1 MCGRYIVRLL
11 EQSMREWNVSAPENW
26 IKVSYNVAPTQD
38 VPIIRMR
45 HGARQGAVVRWGL
58 IPFFAG
64 GEPPKYSTINAR
76 VETIETAP
84 AWRGPWSRGQRCL
97 QLCSGFYEWHQDEHG
112 RKVPYFVSLA
122 DQETFAFASLWDRSR
137 KTDGPMIESCALVTL
152 PANELMHDLHNTG
165 ANPHRMPAILR
176 REDHEAWLQGTIE
189 EARAAL
195 RQYSSDVM
203 TAHPVST
210 RVNTPKNDDE
220 KLIEVADDSSD
231 PPSKPSDSSPQ
242 APLF

>member
-11 EQSMREWNVSAPENW
+11 EQSMREWNVTAPENW
-26 IKVSYNVAPTQD
+26 IKISYNVAPSQD
-38 VPIIRMR
+38 VPIIRVR
-45 HGARQGAVVRWGL
+45 HGERQAAVVRWGL

-84 AWRGPWSRGQRCL
+84 AWPGPWSRGQRCL
-97 QLCSGFYEWHQDEHG
+97 QLCSGFYEWHQDDHG

-137 KTDGPMIESCALVTL
+137 KPDGTMLESCALFTL
-152 PANELMHDLHNTG
+152 PANELMHELHNTG
-165 ANPHRMPAILR
+165 ASPHRMPAILR
-176 REDHEAWLQGTIE
+176 KEDHEAWLQGSLE
-189 EARAAL
+189 DARAVL
-195 RQYSSDVM
+195 RQYPADVM
-203 TAHPVST
+203 TGHPVST

-220 KLIEVADDSSD
+220 KLIEPEDVSSQ
-231 PPSKPSDSSPQ
+231 SS
-242 APLF
+242 LF